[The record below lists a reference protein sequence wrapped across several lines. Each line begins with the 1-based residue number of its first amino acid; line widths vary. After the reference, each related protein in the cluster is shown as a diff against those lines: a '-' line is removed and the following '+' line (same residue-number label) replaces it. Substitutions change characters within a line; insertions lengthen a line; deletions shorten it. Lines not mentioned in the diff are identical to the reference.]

1 MHNKDAPAGPKPAP
15 PPNPP
20 PANTKVEEALAVIAS
35 GVADRGVRIAWPG
48 ESIAELDNAGKTL
61 ARYIAQLTTQLAE
74 RDATIARLERGLA
87 TIRDSTFRN
96 AVTLRGMADYTLN
109 QEKSP

>member
-1 MHNKDAPAGPKPAP
+1 M
-15 PPNPP
+15 
-20 PANTKVEEALAVIAS
+20 NTKVEEAL
-35 GVADRGVRIAWPG
+35 GVLDGAERSFVVLQQLVVMVNAKAD
-48 ESIAELDNAGKTL
+48 
-61 ARYIAQLTTQLAE
+61 YIAAANEMRAARTTIADYLTQQ
-74 RDATIARLERGLA
+74 DATIARLERGLA